1 MKEIKKADWVV
12 LRMLMVACPN
22 IRHIHDKLETAR
34 GIEYLLKKYGDR
46 VLETAIKALWD
57 ERREPTQTRS
67 RSIAPT
73 QTRSR
78 SIAPN
83 NVRKETA

>member
-1 MKEIKKADWVV
+1 MKKIKEADWVV

-22 IRHIHDKLETAR
+22 IRHTHDKVETAR

-46 VLETAIKALWD
+46 VIETAIKALWD

-67 RSIAPT
+67 RSIAP
-73 QTRSR
+73 
-78 SIAPN
+78 N